1 VTVGHQTQN
10 TANINRVHCILIQDF
25 TK

>member
-1 VTVGHQTQN
+1 VAVGHQTQN